1 MLEFQEVRHPRKKD
15 MNNTDLTL
23 ALMLLSL
30 LILHL
35 LFCYRAITS
44 TQGELNQLRR
54 YSWGFFSLCFGP
66 LGYYL
71 YQSLLPLEQ
80 YD

>member
-1 MLEFQEVRHPRKKD
+1 

-23 ALMLLSL
+23 ALMLSSL

-44 TQGELNQLRR
+44 SFSELNSFRR
-54 YSWGFFSLCFGP
+54 YSWAFISLCLGP

-71 YQSLLPLEQ
+71 YQGLLPLEQ
-80 YD
+80 LD